1 MPQGRPASAPAP
13 RVTGILETCLYVE
26 DLAAAARFYE
36 SLFGFPRLASDSRF
50 CAFAVTVPGEGATK
64 DIARVAGKENP
75 RANVSVLLLFRRGA
89 TREPI
94 ALSGGLIPS
103 HDGSGEAHL
112 AFAVPAEDLAAWENR
127 LASRGIL
134 IESRVR
140 WELGG
145 ESVYFRDPDRHLVEL
160 ATPGT
165 WPTY

>member
-1 MPQGRPASAPAP
+1 MPRSSPAPYPAP
-13 RVTGILETCLYVE
+13 RVTGILETCLYVADVE
-26 DLAAAARFYE
+26 AAARFYE
-36 SLFGFPRLASDSRF
+36 SLFGFPRLASDARF
-50 CAFAVTVPGEGATK
+50 CAFAVTG
-64 DIARVAGKENP
+64 
-75 RANVSVLLLFRRGA
+75 RAASANRNTNVLLLFRHGA

-94 ALSGGLIPS
+94 ALAGGIIPP
-103 HDGSGEAHL
+103 HNGSGEEHL

-127 LASRGIL
+127 LASLGIV